1 VEFQLDECR
10 RYFCRD
16 GEWHVESYSSISG
29 DRTSFMSLMHAADRR
44 LRSMLK
50 TGHYLREKSGD
61 EWAMPY
67 IDAALAEIRAEEEEA
82 ARPKVSIDLS
92 GLDRIREDADITR
105 DSLLTEDEMEQDA
118 GFAASAADACG
129 HGGAICEQE
138 NAVCGQVANNEPA
151 EPDAHGLDALQM
163 AVLGDLL
170 AGNDVK
176 DLIEKNRLMPEVLA
190 DSINEVLFDE
200 IGDSV
205 IECMD
210 GRLEVIE
217 DYIEDLIALT
227 GGIRQ

>member
-1 VEFQLDECR
+1 
-10 RYFCRD
+10 
-16 GEWHVESYSSISG
+16 
-29 DRTSFMSLMHAADRR
+29 MSLMHAADRR

-67 IDAALAEIRAEEEEA
+67 IDAALTEIRAEEEEA
-82 ARPKVSIDLS
+82 ARPKVSIDLN

-105 DSLLTEDEMEQDA
+105 DSLLTDDEMEHDA
-118 GFAASAADACG
+118 A
-129 HGGAICEQE
+129 
-138 NAVCGQVANNEPA
+138 A
-151 EPDAHGLDALQM
+151 EPEESDAHGLNALQM
-163 AVLGDLL
+163 AVLGELL
-170 AGNDVK
+170 AGNDAK

-205 IECMD
+205 IECTD
-210 GRLEVIE
+210 GRLAVIK
-217 DYIEDLIALT
+217 DYMDDLIVLT